1 MNNNEVIMDDQIQK
15 HLMAKQQKL
24 IGELVERNMVLE
36 TYVELL
42 QQQLRTLAEQ
52 DLENQQKPA
61 NDDVQSPVSP

>member
-1 MNNNEVIMDDQIQK
+1 MDDQIQK